1 MNLILLGPPGCGKGT
16 QAVNLVKKYDYYQLS
31 TGDMLRD
38 AVANETQTGKIVK
51 DVLASG
57 KLVDDELIIKI
68 MEEKLIATKSKPGR
82 IFDGF
87 PRTLIQANEL
97 EGLLKRYQMKL
108 DLVIEL
114 VVDQH
119 SLFERIQ
126 KRAQDSEE
134 KRDDDNSVIVKKR
147 LEVYNKETK
156 PIVDFY
162 SSKYN
167 LNKIDGMQS
176 CLLYTSPS
184 PRDRQKSRMPSSA

>member
-16 QAVNLVKKYDYYQLS
+16 QAINLVKKYDYCQLS
-31 TGDMLRD
+31 TGDMLRE

-97 EGLLKRYQMKL
+97 EGLLKRNQMKL

-119 SLFERIQ
+119 SLLERIM
-126 KRAQDSEE
+126 KRAQESEE

-176 CLLYTSPS
+176 IEEVSNTIENLIEN
-184 PRDRQKSRMPSSA
+184 KH

>member
-16 QAVNLVKKYDYYQLS
+16 QAVNLVEKYDYCQLS
-31 TGDMLRD
+31 TGDMLRE

-57 KLVDDELIIKI
+57 KLVNDELIIKI

-97 EGLLKRYQMKL
+97 EGLLKRNQMKL

-119 SLFERIQ
+119 SLLERIM
-126 KRAQDSEE
+126 KRAQESEE

-176 CLLYTSPS
+176 IQEVSNTIENLIETNIN
-184 PRDRQKSRMPSSA
+184 

>member
-31 TGDMLRD
+31 TGDMLRE
-38 AVANETQTGKIVK
+38 AVANDTQTGKIVK

-119 SLFERIQ
+119 SLLERIL
-126 KRAQDSEE
+126 KRAQESEE

-162 SSKYN
+162 SSKNN
-167 LNKIDGMQS
+167 LIKIDGMQS
-176 CLLYTSPS
+176 IQEVSNTIENLIEN
-184 PRDRQKSRMPSSA
+184 KH

>member
-16 QAVNLVKKYDYYQLS
+16 QAANLVEKYDYYQLS
-31 TGDMLRD
+31 TGDMLRE
-38 AVANETQTGKIVK
+38 AVANDTQTGKIVK
-51 DVLASG
+51 NVLASG
-57 KLVDDELIIKI
+57 KLVDDDLIIKL
-68 MEEKLIATKSKPGR
+68 MEEKLIATRSNPGR

-97 EGLLKRYQMKL
+97 EGLLKRNQMKL

-119 SLFERIQ
+119 SLLERIL
-126 KRAQDSEE
+126 KRAQESEE

-162 SSKYN
+162 GSKNN
-167 LNKIDGMQS
+167 LIKIDGMRSIQEVS
-176 CLLYTSPS
+176 NTIENLIEN
-184 PRDRQKSRMPSSA
+184 KH

>member
-16 QAVNLVKKYDYYQLS
+16 QAINLVKKYDYCQLS
-31 TGDMLRD
+31 TGDMLRE

-51 DVLASG
+51 DILASG
-57 KLVDDELIIKI
+57 KLVNDELIIKI

-97 EGLLKRYQMKL
+97 ESLLKRNQMKL

-119 SLFERIQ
+119 SLLERIM
-126 KRAQDSEE
+126 KRAQESEE

-167 LNKIDGMQS
+167 LDKIDGMQS
-176 CLLYTSPS
+176 IEEVSNTIENLIEN
-184 PRDRQKSRMPSSA
+184 KH

>member
-16 QAVNLVKKYDYYQLS
+16 QAVNLVEKYDYYQIS
-31 TGDMLRD
+31 TGDMLRE

-119 SLFERIQ
+119 SLLERIL
-126 KRAQDSEE
+126 KRAKESEE

-176 CLLYTSPS
+176 IQEVSNTIENLIEN
-184 PRDRQKSRMPSSA
+184 KH

>member
-31 TGDMLRD
+31 TGDMLRE

-68 MEEKLIATKSKPGR
+68 MEEKLIATKSNPGR

-97 EGLLKRYQMKL
+97 EDLLKRNEMKL

-119 SLFERIQ
+119 SLLERIL
-126 KRAQDSEE
+126 KRAQESEE

-176 CLLYTSPS
+176 IQEVSNTIENLIEN
-184 PRDRQKSRMPSSA
+184 KH

>member
-16 QAVNLVKKYDYYQLS
+16 QAANLVEKYDYYQLS
-31 TGDMLRD
+31 TGDMLRE
-38 AVANETQTGKIVK
+38 AVANDTQTGKIVK

-57 KLVDDELIIKI
+57 KLVDDDLIIKI
-68 MEEKLIATKSKPGR
+68 MEEKLIATRSNQGR

-97 EGLLKRYQMKL
+97 QGLLKRNQMKL

-119 SLFERIQ
+119 SLLERIL
-126 KRAQDSEE
+126 KRAQESEE

-162 SSKYN
+162 SSKNN
-167 LNKIDGMQS
+167 LIKIDGMQS
-176 CLLYTSPS
+176 IQEVSNTIENLIEN
-184 PRDRQKSRMPSSA
+184 KH

>member
-31 TGDMLRD
+31 TGDMLRE

-97 EGLLKRYQMKL
+97 EGLLKRYKMKL

-119 SLFERIQ
+119 SLLERIL
-126 KRAQDSEE
+126 KRAKESEE

-176 CLLYTSPS
+176 IQEVSNTIENLIEN
-184 PRDRQKSRMPSSA
+184 KH

>member
-31 TGDMLRD
+31 TGDMLRE
-38 AVANETQTGKIVK
+38 AVANDTQTGKIVK

-57 KLVDDELIIKI
+57 KLVDDDLIIKI
-68 MEEKLIATKSKPGR
+68 MEEKLIATRSNPGR

-97 EGLLKRYQMKL
+97 EGLFKRYKMKL

-119 SLFERIQ
+119 SLLERIL
-126 KRAQDSEE
+126 KRAKESED

-162 SSKYN
+162 SSKNN
-167 LNKIDGMQS
+167 LIKIDGMQS
-176 CLLYTSPS
+176 IQEVSNTIENLIEN
-184 PRDRQKSRMPSSA
+184 KH

>member
-16 QAVNLVKKYDYYQLS
+16 QAVNLVKKYDYSQLS
-31 TGDMLRD
+31 TGDILRE
-38 AVANETQTGKIVK
+38 AIAKKTPTGKIVK
-51 DVLASG
+51 EVLASG

-68 MEEKLIATKSKPGR
+68 MEEKIIETQSKPGR

-97 EGLLKRYQMKL
+97 EGLLERNQMKL
-108 DLVIEL
+108 DLIIEL
-114 VVDQH
+114 VVDEHDLMQ
-119 SLFERIQ
+119 RIM
-126 KRAQDSEE
+126 KRAQESAE
-134 KRDDDNSVIVKKR
+134 KRVDDNSVIVKKR

-156 PIVDFY
+156 PIVNFY

-176 CLLYTSPS
+176 IQEVSNMIENLIE
-184 PRDRQKSRMPSSA
+184 DKQ

>member
-16 QAVNLVKKYDYYQLS
+16 QAINLVKKYDYCQLS
-31 TGDMLRD
+31 TGDMLRE

-57 KLVDDELIIKI
+57 KLVNDELIIKI

-97 EGLLKRYQMKL
+97 EVLLKRNQMKL

-119 SLFERIQ
+119 SLLERIM
-126 KRAQDSEE
+126 KRAQESEE

-167 LNKIDGMQS
+167 LDKIDGMQS
-176 CLLYTSPS
+176 IEEVSNTIENLIEN
-184 PRDRQKSRMPSSA
+184 KH

>member
-16 QAVNLVKKYDYYQLS
+16 QAVNLVEKYDYCQLS
-31 TGDMLRD
+31 TGDMLRE

-68 MEEKLIATKSKPGR
+68 MEEKLIATKSNPGR

-97 EGLLKRYQMKL
+97 EDLLKRNEMKL

-119 SLFERIQ
+119 SLLERIL
-126 KRAQDSEE
+126 KRAQESEE

-176 CLLYTSPS
+176 IQEVSNIIENLIEN
-184 PRDRQKSRMPSSA
+184 KH

>member
-16 QAVNLVKKYDYYQLS
+16 QAINLVKKYDYCQLS
-31 TGDMLRD
+31 TGDMLRE

-57 KLVDDELIIKI
+57 KLVNDELIIKI
-68 MEEKLIATKSKPGR
+68 MEEKLIATKYKPGR

-97 EGLLKRYQMKL
+97 EGLLKRNQMKL

-119 SLFERIQ
+119 SLLERIM
-126 KRAQDSEE
+126 KRAQESEE

-167 LNKIDGMQS
+167 LDKIDGMQS
-176 CLLYTSPS
+176 IEEVSNTIENLIEN
-184 PRDRQKSRMPSSA
+184 KH

>member
-16 QAVNLVKKYDYYQLS
+16 QASNLVKKYDYCQLS
-31 TGDMLRD
+31 TGDMLRE

-68 MEEKLIATKSKPGR
+68 MDDKLIATKSMPGR

-87 PRTLIQANEL
+87 PRTLVQANEL
-97 EGLLKRYQMKL
+97 EGLLKRNQMKL

-119 SLFERIQ
+119 ALLKRIL
-126 KRAQDSEE
+126 KRAQESEE

-147 LEVYNKETK
+147 LEVYNKETM

-176 CLLYTSPS
+176 I
-184 PRDRQKSRMPSSA
+184 QKVSNTIENLIENKR

>member
-31 TGDMLRD
+31 TGDMLRE

-57 KLVDDELIIKI
+57 KLVDDELIIKL

-119 SLFERIQ
+119 SLLERIL
-126 KRAQDSEE
+126 KRAKESEE

-147 LEVYNKETK
+147 LEVYNNETK

-167 LNKIDGMQS
+167 LNKIYGMQS
-176 CLLYTSPS
+176 IQEVSNTIENLIEN
-184 PRDRQKSRMPSSA
+184 KH

>member
-16 QAVNLVKKYDYYQLS
+16 QAVNLVKKYDYSQLS
-31 TGDMLRD
+31 TGDILRE
-38 AVANETQTGKIVK
+38 AIAKKTPTGKIVEE
-51 DVLASG
+51 VLASG

-68 MEEKLIATKSKPGR
+68 MEEKIIETQSKPGR

-97 EGLLKRYQMKL
+97 EGLLERNQMKL
-108 DLVIEL
+108 DLIIEL
-114 VVDQH
+114 VVDEHDLMQ
-119 SLFERIQ
+119 RIM
-126 KRAQDSEE
+126 KRAQESAE
-134 KRDDDNSVIVKKR
+134 KRVDDNSVIVKKR

-156 PIVDFY
+156 PIVNFY

-176 CLLYTSPS
+176 IQDVSNMIENLIE
-184 PRDRQKSRMPSSA
+184 DKQ

>member
-31 TGDMLRD
+31 TGDMLRE
-38 AVANETQTGKIVK
+38 AVANDTQTGKIVK

-57 KLVDDELIIKI
+57 KLVDDDLIIKI
-68 MEEKLIATKSKPGR
+68 MEEKLIATRSNQGR

-119 SLFERIQ
+119 SLLERIL
-126 KRAQDSEE
+126 KRAKESEE

-147 LEVYNKETK
+147 LEVYNKQTK

-176 CLLYTSPS
+176 IQEVSNTIENLIEN
-184 PRDRQKSRMPSSA
+184 KH

>member
-16 QAVNLVKKYDYYQLS
+16 QAANLVEKYDYYQLS
-31 TGDMLRD
+31 TGDMLRE
-38 AVANETQTGKIVK
+38 AVANDTQTGKIVK
-51 DVLASG
+51 NVLASG
-57 KLVDDELIIKI
+57 KLVDDDLIIKI
-68 MEEKLIATKSKPGR
+68 MEEKLIATRSNPGR

-97 EGLLKRYQMKL
+97 QGLLKRNQMKL

-119 SLFERIQ
+119 SLLERIL
-126 KRAQDSEE
+126 KRAQESEE

-176 CLLYTSPS
+176 IQEVSNTIENLIEN
-184 PRDRQKSRMPSSA
+184 KH

>member
-16 QAVNLVKKYDYYQLS
+16 QAVNLVEKYDYCQLS
-31 TGDMLRD
+31 TGDMLRE

-68 MEEKLIATKSKPGR
+68 MEEKLIATKSNPGR

-97 EGLLKRYQMKL
+97 EDLLKRNEMKL

-119 SLFERIQ
+119 SLLERIL
-126 KRAQDSEE
+126 KRAQESDE

-176 CLLYTSPS
+176 IQEVSNTIENLIEN
-184 PRDRQKSRMPSSA
+184 KH

>member
-31 TGDMLRD
+31 TGDMLRE

-68 MEEKLIATKSKPGR
+68 MEEKLIAAKSKPGR

-119 SLFERIQ
+119 SLLERIL
-126 KRAQDSEE
+126 KRAKESEE

-176 CLLYTSPS
+176 IHEVSNTIENLIEN
-184 PRDRQKSRMPSSA
+184 KH

>member
-16 QAVNLVKKYDYYQLS
+16 QAVNLVEKYDYCQLS
-31 TGDMLRD
+31 TGDMLRE

-68 MEEKLIATKSKPGR
+68 MEEKLIATKSNPGR

-97 EGLLKRYQMKL
+97 EDLLKRNEMKL
-108 DLVIEL
+108 DLIIEL

-119 SLFERIQ
+119 SLLERIL
-126 KRAQDSEE
+126 KRAQESEE

-176 CLLYTSPS
+176 IQEVSNTIENLIEN
-184 PRDRQKSRMPSSA
+184 KH

>member
-16 QAVNLVKKYDYYQLS
+16 QAINLVKKYDYCQLS
-31 TGDMLRD
+31 TGDMLRE

-57 KLVDDELIIKI
+57 KLVNDELIIKI

-87 PRTLIQANEL
+87 TRTLIQANEL
-97 EGLLKRYQMKL
+97 EGLLKRNQMKL

-119 SLFERIQ
+119 SLLERIM
-126 KRAQDSEE
+126 KRAQESEE

-167 LNKIDGMQS
+167 LDKIDGMQS
-176 CLLYTSPS
+176 IEEVSNTIENLIEN
-184 PRDRQKSRMPSSA
+184 KH

>member
-16 QAVNLVKKYDYYQLS
+16 QAINLVKKYDYCQLS
-31 TGDMLRD
+31 TGDMLRE
-38 AVANETQTGKIVK
+38 AVANETQTGKVVK

-97 EGLLKRYQMKL
+97 EGLLKRNQMKL

-119 SLFERIQ
+119 SLLERIM
-126 KRAQDSEE
+126 KRAQESEE

-167 LNKIDGMQS
+167 LDKIDGMQS
-176 CLLYTSPS
+176 IEEVSNTIENLIEN
-184 PRDRQKSRMPSSA
+184 KH

>member
-31 TGDMLRD
+31 TGDMLRE
-38 AVANETQTGKIVK
+38 AVADETQTGKIVK

-97 EGLLKRYQMKL
+97 ESLLKRYQMKL

-119 SLFERIQ
+119 SLLERIL
-126 KRAQDSEE
+126 KRAQESEQ

-176 CLLYTSPS
+176 IQEVSNTIENLIEN
-184 PRDRQKSRMPSSA
+184 KH

>member
-31 TGDMLRD
+31 TGDMLRE

-51 DVLASG
+51 HVLASG

-119 SLFERIQ
+119 SLLERIL
-126 KRAQDSEE
+126 KRAKESEE

-176 CLLYTSPS
+176 IQEVSNTIENLIEN
-184 PRDRQKSRMPSSA
+184 KH

>member
-16 QAVNLVKKYDYYQLS
+16 QAANLVEKYDYYQLS
-31 TGDMLRD
+31 TGDMLRE
-38 AVANETQTGKIVK
+38 AVANDTQTGKIVK

-57 KLVDDELIIKI
+57 KLVDDDLIIKI
-68 MEEKLIATKSKPGR
+68 MEEKLIATRSNPGR

-87 PRTLIQANEL
+87 PRTLIQASEL
-97 EGLLKRYQMKL
+97 QGLLKRNQMKL

-119 SLFERIQ
+119 SLLERIL
-126 KRAQDSEE
+126 KRAQESEE

-162 SSKYN
+162 SSKNN
-167 LNKIDGMQS
+167 LIKIDGMQS
-176 CLLYTSPS
+176 IQEVSNTIENLIEN
-184 PRDRQKSRMPSSA
+184 KH

>member
-16 QAVNLVKKYDYYQLS
+16 QAANLVEKYDYYQLS
-31 TGDMLRD
+31 TGDMLRE
-38 AVANETQTGKIVK
+38 AVANDTQTGKIVK

-57 KLVDDELIIKI
+57 KLVDDDLIIKI
-68 MEEKLIATKSKPGR
+68 MEEKLIATRSNPGR

-97 EGLLKRYQMKL
+97 QGLLKRNQMNL

-119 SLFERIQ
+119 SLLERIL
-126 KRAQDSEE
+126 KRAQESEE

-162 SSKYN
+162 SSKNN
-167 LNKIDGMQS
+167 LIKIDGMQS
-176 CLLYTSPS
+176 IQEVSNTIENLIEN
-184 PRDRQKSRMPSSA
+184 KH

>member
-16 QAVNLVKKYDYYQLS
+16 QAVNLVKKYDYYQIS
-31 TGDMLRD
+31 TGDMLRE

-119 SLFERIQ
+119 SLLERIL
-126 KRAQDSEE
+126 KRAKESEE

-156 PIVDFY
+156 PIFDFY

-176 CLLYTSPS
+176 IQEVSNTIENLIEN
-184 PRDRQKSRMPSSA
+184 KH

>member
-16 QAVNLVKKYDYYQLS
+16 QAVNLVKKYDYSQLS
-31 TGDMLRD
+31 TGDILRE
-38 AVANETQTGKIVK
+38 AIAKKTPTGKIVK
-51 DVLASG
+51 EVLASG

-68 MEEKLIATKSKPGR
+68 MEEKIIETQSKPGR

-97 EGLLKRYQMKL
+97 EGLLERNQMKL
-108 DLVIEL
+108 DLIIEL
-114 VVDQH
+114 VVDEHDLMQ
-119 SLFERIQ
+119 RIM
-126 KRAQDSEE
+126 KRAQESAE
-134 KRDDDNSVIVKKR
+134 KRVDDNSVIVKKR

-156 PIVDFY
+156 PIVNFY

-176 CLLYTSPS
+176 IQDVSNMIENLIE
-184 PRDRQKSRMPSSA
+184 DKQ